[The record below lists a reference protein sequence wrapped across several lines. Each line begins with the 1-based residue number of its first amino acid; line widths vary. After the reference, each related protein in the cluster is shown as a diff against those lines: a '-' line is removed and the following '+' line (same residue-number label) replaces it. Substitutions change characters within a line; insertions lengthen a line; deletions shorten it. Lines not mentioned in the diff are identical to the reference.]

1 MTDLHLLFN
10 PRSIAIVGA
19 SDKPASIGQRTLEN
33 LVEHS
38 RFEGDIYL
46 VSATKKEL
54 AGRRCYASV
63 GDLLTDFT
71 IIVGEDFAG
80 KSAQQATK

>member
-1 MTDLHLLFN
+1 MNDLHLLFN

-19 SDKPASIGQRTLEN
+19 SDKPDSIGQRTLEN

-38 RFEGDIYL
+38 RFEGELYL

-54 AGRRCYASV
+54 AGRRCWASV
-63 GDLLTDFT
+63 AELDLL
-71 IIVGEDFAG
+71 APP
-80 KSAQQATK
+80 